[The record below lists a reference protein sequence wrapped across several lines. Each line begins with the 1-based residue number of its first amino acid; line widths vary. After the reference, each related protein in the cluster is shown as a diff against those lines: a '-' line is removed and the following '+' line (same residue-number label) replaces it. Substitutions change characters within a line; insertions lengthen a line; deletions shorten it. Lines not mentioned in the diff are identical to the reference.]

1 MWVWR
6 KSLRPPGLSAGA
18 GLSRAP
24 CPPLPSRS
32 EDTLHRVAKKCTGE
46 GDPVRQVPMSAPN
59 AGCREGAKSTPQVT
73 QGERESEFF
82 EPRGSC
88 GLSDHG
94 EPRKD
99 IGTQLSYSRTI
110 LAAIMGP
117 PDLFPG
123 PWGW

>member
-1 MWVWR
+1 MH
-6 KSLRPPGLSAGA
+6 
-18 GLSRAP
+18 RA
-24 CPPLPSRS
+24 
-32 EDTLHRVAKKCTGE
+32 AKTCTGE

-59 AGCREGAKSTPQVT
+59 AGRREGAKSTPQVT
-73 QGERESEFF
+73 QRERESEIF

-88 GLSDHG
+88 GLSDHR

-99 IGTQLSYSRTI
+99 ISTQLSYSRTI

-117 PDLFPG
+117 LDLFPS